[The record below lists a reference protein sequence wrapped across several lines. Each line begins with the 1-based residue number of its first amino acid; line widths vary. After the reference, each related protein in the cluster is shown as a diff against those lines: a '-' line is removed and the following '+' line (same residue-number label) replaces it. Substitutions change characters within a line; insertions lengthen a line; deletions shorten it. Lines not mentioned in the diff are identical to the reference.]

1 MLLKLTIETML
12 QLIKLTGVKQIL
24 DVISDKESFFQLLI
38 SILWLNSKDLI
49 SLYKSLFD
57 SLRQPPTLVRR
68 IKEDKL
74 LNKNAGKQDAKT
86 TEKKQ
91 QLIEDQANM
100 KKILE
105 TLISHVQ
112 TFLRWLID
120 LGLQPDLAK
129 LHVFQGGS

>member
-1 MLLKLTIETML
+1 
-12 QLIKLTGVKQIL
+12 
-24 DVISDKESFFQLLI
+24 
-38 SILWLNSKDLI
+38 
-49 SLYKSLFD
+49 
-57 SLRQPPTLVRR
+57 LRQPPTLVRR

-91 QLIEDQANM
+91 QLIEDQANR

>member
-1 MLLKLTIETML
+1 VLLKLTIETML

-24 DVISDKESFFQLLI
+24 DVISDKEAFFQLLI
-38 SILWLNSKDLI
+38 SILQLNSKDLI

-74 LNKNAGKQDAKT
+74 LHKNVGKQDAKT

-91 QLIEDQANM
+91 
-100 KKILE
+100 
-105 TLISHVQ
+105 
-112 TFLRWLID
+112 
-120 LGLQPDLAK
+120 
-129 LHVFQGGS
+129 

>member
-1 MLLKLTIETML
+1 VVLFNTCVWITQDPQSHRFSKEEKIVLLKLTIETML

-24 DVISDKESFFQLLI
+24 DVISDKEAFFQLLI
-38 SILWLNSKDLI
+38 SILQLNSKDLI

-74 LNKNAGKQDAKT
+74 LHKNAGKQDAKT

-91 QLIEDQANM
+91 
-100 KKILE
+100 
-105 TLISHVQ
+105 
-112 TFLRWLID
+112 
-120 LGLQPDLAK
+120 
-129 LHVFQGGS
+129 